1 MMPVTAPEMGSMSSQ
16 VEIFLSA
23 FNLPNKDL
31 LSKSDTFAVFYVG
44 NPEYAGKW
52 SEIARTET
60 VMDNLSPQWTTQ
72 IKLEYRFEEVQYIRV
87 EVYDRD
93 SKSNKLK
100 DHDSLGFVESQL
112 GTLFGSRGQ
121 TLHLP
126 LNKGKKQGFI
136 IIKGEEIRESNQSL
150 CIQFAGKKLDKKDFL
165 GKSDPFIEAHRV
177 NEDGSSMKVWESA
190 VIKNNLN
197 PVWKPVEI
205 PLQTLSNG
213 DIHRPIK
220 WVVYDWDKSSDNDVI
235 GACMASVNEIMQAGF
250 SRDLINEEKQRKK
263 KKYKN
268 SGVLTVAAPAKMIT
282 TPSFLDYISGGCE
295 LNLTVAVDF
304 TGSNGNPKSPSSLHY
319 ISTNMNEYQCA
330 LSAVGQ
336 ILMNYDS
343 DQMIP
348 MYQFGGVP
356 PGLGTQH
363 CYPIN
368 LNPAAPEV
376 CGVQGMLECYQQG
389 IQTIGLSGP
398 TYFSHILRTVIE
410 RTKMEGCMQDVQKYQ
425 LLLILTDGV
434 INDMQQTIANLV
446 EMSAMPISV
455 VIVGV
460 GNANF
465 DSMEMLDGDDG
476 VLKSGGR
483 AAVRDI
489 VQFVPFRDFKHKHF
503 SYLAKH
509 TLAEIPGQ
517 FLKYMKACGIVPN
530 PKTLFA
536 PVEVPMAATAVPVDV
551 SAVPMA
557 VPCQAP
563 VSAEPCAPCAPQ
575 F

>member
-1 MMPVTAPEMGSMSSQ
+1 
-16 VEIFLSA
+16 
-23 FNLPNKDL
+23 
-31 LSKSDTFAVFYVG
+31 
-44 NPEYAGKW
+44 
-52 SEIARTET
+52 
-60 VMDNLSPQWTTQ
+60 
-72 IKLEYRFEEVQYIRV
+72 
-87 EVYDRD
+87 
-93 SKSNKLK
+93 
-100 DHDSLGFVESQL
+100 
-112 GTLFGSRGQ
+112 
-121 TLHLP
+121 
-126 LNKGKKQGFI
+126 
-136 IIKGEEIRESNQSL
+136 
-150 CIQFAGKKLDKKDFL
+150 
-165 GKSDPFIEAHRV
+165 
-177 NEDGSSMKVWESA
+177 
-190 VIKNNLN
+190 
-197 PVWKPVEI
+197 
-205 PLQTLSNG
+205 
-213 DIHRPIK
+213 
-220 WVVYDWDKSSDNDVI
+220 
-235 GACMASVNEIMQAGF
+235 MASVNEIMQAGF